1 MTWRWALG
9 SPATAFGGTAS
20 VPPYGVTIRRM
31 DAPTDSRLI
40 RPALDSDAEPMRA
53 LLNEII
59 RIGGT
64 TAITSELS
72 VDEMREW
79 FISGADVVSCFLAI
93 NANGEILGFQSLS
106 RYGDLQEGWVDIA
119 TFASRSR
126 QKSGVGGA
134 LFAHTR
140 AAAAQYGFTTINAS
154 IRVDNTGGLAYYG
167 KMGFVT
173 YRVEDGDPRLQG
185 RTFNRVHK
193 RYDI

>member
-1 MTWRWALG
+1 MKRSTESLA
-9 SPATAFGGTAS
+9 
-20 VPPYGVTIRRM
+20 
-31 DAPTDSRLI
+31 I
-40 RPALDSDAEPMRA
+40 RPAVAVDAEAMGV

-64 TAITSELS
+64 TAITTELS
-72 VDEMREW
+72 ADEMREW
-79 FISGADVVSCFLAI
+79 FISGANVVSCFVAI
-93 NANGEILGFQSLS
+93 DAGGEILGFQSLS
-106 RYGDLQEGWVDIA
+106 RYGDLQEGWGDIA

-193 RYDI
+193 LYDT

>member
-1 MTWRWALG
+1 MKRSTESLA
-9 SPATAFGGTAS
+9 
-20 VPPYGVTIRRM
+20 
-31 DAPTDSRLI
+31 I
-40 RPALDSDAEPMRA
+40 RPAVAADAEPMGV

-64 TAITSELS
+64 TAITTELS
-72 VDEMREW
+72 ADEMREW
-79 FISGADVVSCFLAI
+79 FISGANVVSCFVAI
-93 NANGEILGFQSLS
+93 DAGGEILGFQSLS
-106 RYGDLQEGWVDIA
+106 RYGDLQEGWGDIA

-193 RYDI
+193 RYDT

>member
-1 MTWRWALG
+1 MKRSTESLA
-9 SPATAFGGTAS
+9 
-20 VPPYGVTIRRM
+20 
-31 DAPTDSRLI
+31 I
-40 RPALDSDAEPMRA
+40 RPAVAVDAEAMGV

-72 VDEMREW
+72 ADEIREW
-79 FISGADVVSCFLAI
+79 FISGAAVVSCFVAI
-93 NANGEILGFQSLS
+93 DAGGEILGFQSLS
-106 RYGDLQEGWVDIA
+106 RYGDLQEGWGDIA

-193 RYDI
+193 RYDT

>member
-1 MTWRWALG
+1 MKRSTESLA
-9 SPATAFGGTAS
+9 
-20 VPPYGVTIRRM
+20 
-31 DAPTDSRLI
+31 I
-40 RPALDSDAEPMRA
+40 RPAVAVDAEAMGV

-64 TAITSELS
+64 TAITTELS
-72 VDEMREW
+72 ADEMREW
-79 FISGADVVSCFLAI
+79 FISGANVVSCFVAI
-93 NANGEILGFQSLS
+93 DAGGEILGFQSLS
-106 RYGDLQEGWVDIA
+106 RYGDLPEGWVDIA

-126 QKSGVGGA
+126 QKSGVGSA

-140 AAAAQYGFTTINAS
+140 AAATQRGFTTINAS

-173 YRVEDGDPRLQG
+173 YRVEDGDPRSQG

>member
-1 MTWRWALG
+1 MKRSTESLA
-9 SPATAFGGTAS
+9 
-20 VPPYGVTIRRM
+20 
-31 DAPTDSRLI
+31 I
-40 RPALDSDAEPMRA
+40 RPAVAADAEAMGV

-64 TAITSELS
+64 TAITTELS
-72 VDEMREW
+72 ADEMREW
-79 FISGADVVSCFLAI
+79 FISGANVVSCFVAI
-93 NANGEILGFQSLS
+93 DAGGEILGFQSLS
-106 RYGDLQEGWVDIA
+106 RYGDLQEGWGDIA

-193 RYDI
+193 RYDT

>member
-1 MTWRWALG
+1 MKRSTESLA
-9 SPATAFGGTAS
+9 
-20 VPPYGVTIRRM
+20 
-31 DAPTDSRLI
+31 I
-40 RPALDSDAEPMRA
+40 RPAVAVDAEAMGV

-64 TAITSELS
+64 TAVTSELS
-72 VDEMREW
+72 ADEMREW
-79 FISGADVVSCFLAI
+79 FISGANVVSCFVAI
-93 NANGEILGFQSLS
+93 DAGGEILCFQSLS
-106 RYGDLQEGWVDIA
+106 RYGDLQEGWGDIA

>member
-1 MTWRWALG
+1 LG

-31 DAPTDSRLI
+31 DAPTESRLI
-40 RPALDSDAEPMRA
+40 RPALDSDAEPMRVV
-53 LLNEII
+53 LNEII

-72 VDEMREW
+72 VDEMGEW

>member
-1 MTWRWALG
+1 MKRSTESLA
-9 SPATAFGGTAS
+9 
-20 VPPYGVTIRRM
+20 
-31 DAPTDSRLI
+31 I
-40 RPALDSDAEPMRA
+40 RPAVAVDAEAMGV

-59 RIGGT
+59 RICGT
-64 TAITSELS
+64 TAITTELS
-72 VDEMREW
+72 ADEMREW
-79 FISGADVVSCFLAI
+79 FISGANVVSCFVAI
-93 NANGEILGFQSLS
+93 DAGGEILGFQSLS
-106 RYGDLQEGWVDIA
+106 RYGDLQEGWGDIA

-193 RYDI
+193 RYDT

>member
-1 MTWRWALG
+1 
-9 SPATAFGGTAS
+9 
-20 VPPYGVTIRRM
+20 
-31 DAPTDSRLI
+31 
-40 RPALDSDAEPMRA
+40 
-53 LLNEII
+53 
-59 RIGGT
+59 
-64 TAITSELS
+64 
-72 VDEMREW
+72 
-79 FISGADVVSCFLAI
+79 
-93 NANGEILGFQSLS
+93 
-106 RYGDLQEGWVDIA
+106 DIA

-193 RYDI
+193 RYDT

>member
-1 MTWRWALG
+1 MKRSTESLA
-9 SPATAFGGTAS
+9 
-20 VPPYGVTIRRM
+20 
-31 DAPTDSRLI
+31 I
-40 RPALDSDAEPMRA
+40 RPAVAADAEAMGV

-64 TAITSELS
+64 TAITTELS
-72 VDEMREW
+72 AEEMREW
-79 FISGADVVSCFLAI
+79 FISGANVVSCFVAI
-93 NANGEILGFQSLS
+93 DAGGEILGFQSLS
-106 RYGDLQEGWVDIA
+106 RYGDLQEGWGDIA

-193 RYDI
+193 RYDT

>member
-1 MTWRWALG
+1 MKRSTESLA
-9 SPATAFGGTAS
+9 
-20 VPPYGVTIRRM
+20 
-31 DAPTDSRLI
+31 I
-40 RPALDSDAEPMRA
+40 RPAVAADAEAMGV

-64 TAITSELS
+64 TAITTELS
-72 VDEMREW
+72 ADEMREW
-79 FISGADVVSCFLAI
+79 FIYGANVVSCFVAI
-93 NANGEILGFQSLS
+93 DAGGEILGFQSLS
-106 RYGDLQEGWVDIA
+106 RYGDLQEGWGDIA

-193 RYDI
+193 RYDT

>member
-1 MTWRWALG
+1 MKRSTESLA
-9 SPATAFGGTAS
+9 
-20 VPPYGVTIRRM
+20 
-31 DAPTDSRLI
+31 I
-40 RPALDSDAEPMRA
+40 RPAVAADAEAMGV

-64 TAITSELS
+64 TAITTELS
-72 VDEMREW
+72 AEEMREW
-79 FISGADVVSCFLAI
+79 FISGANVVSCFVAI
-93 NANGEILGFQSLS
+93 DAGGEILGFQSLS
-106 RYGDLQEGWVDIA
+106 RYGDLPEGWVDIA

-126 QKSGVGGA
+126 QKSGVGSA

-140 AAAAQYGFTTINAS
+140 AAATQRGFTTINAS

-173 YRVEDGDPRLQG
+173 YRVEDGDPRSQG

-193 RYDI
+193 RYDT

>member
-1 MTWRWALG
+1 MKRSTESLA
-9 SPATAFGGTAS
+9 
-20 VPPYGVTIRRM
+20 
-31 DAPTDSRLI
+31 I
-40 RPALDSDAEPMRA
+40 RPAVAADAEAMGV

-72 VDEMREW
+72 ADEMREW
-79 FISGADVVSCFLAI
+79 FICGVNVISCFVAI
-93 NANGEILGFQSLS
+93 DAGGEILGFQSLS
-106 RYGDLQEGWVDIA
+106 RYGDLPDGWVDIA
-119 TFASRSR
+119 TFATRSR
-126 QKSGVGGA
+126 QKSGVGSA

-140 AAAAQYGFTTINAS
+140 AVAARRGFTTINAS

-167 KMGFVT
+167 KMGFTT
-173 YRVEDGDPRLQG
+173 YRVEDGDPRSQG

>member
-1 MTWRWALG
+1 MKRSTESLA
-9 SPATAFGGTAS
+9 
-20 VPPYGVTIRRM
+20 
-31 DAPTDSRLI
+31 I
-40 RPALDSDAEPMRA
+40 RPAVAVDAEAMGV

-64 TAITSELS
+64 TAITTELS
-72 VDEMREW
+72 ADEMREW
-79 FISGADVVSCFLAI
+79 FISGANVVSCFVAI
-93 NANGEILGFQSLS
+93 DAGGEILGFQSLS

>member
-1 MTWRWALG
+1 MKRSTESLA
-9 SPATAFGGTAS
+9 
-20 VPPYGVTIRRM
+20 
-31 DAPTDSRLI
+31 I
-40 RPALDSDAEPMRA
+40 RPAVAVDAEAMGV

-64 TAITSELS
+64 TAITTELS
-72 VDEMREW
+72 ADEMREW
-79 FISGADVVSCFLAI
+79 FISGANVVSCFVAI
-93 NANGEILGFQSLS
+93 AAGGEILGFQSLS
-106 RYGDLQEGWVDIA
+106 RYGDLQEGWGDIA

-193 RYDI
+193 RYDT

>member
-1 MTWRWALG
+1 MKRSTESLA
-9 SPATAFGGTAS
+9 
-20 VPPYGVTIRRM
+20 
-31 DAPTDSRLI
+31 I
-40 RPALDSDAEPMRA
+40 RPAVAVDAEAMGV

-64 TAITSELS
+64 TAITTELS
-72 VDEMREW
+72 ADEMREW
-79 FISGADVVSCFLAI
+79 FISGANVVSCFVAI
-93 NANGEILGFQSLS
+93 DAGGEILGFQSLS

-193 RYDI
+193 RYDT